1 MVEEK
6 KIDKMKGLGKG
17 HIIIVPGSAGK
28 WEEVK
33 MDDMKRVKRK
43 NEG

>member
-17 HIIIVPGSAGK
+17 HITIVPGSAGK
-28 WEEVK
+28 EGEVN
-33 MDDMKRVKRK
+33 MDDMKRVRRK
-43 NEG
+43 K